1 VNKWDNDND
10 WFFDRFDKESKSM
23 FRQVAGVGVLFFI
36 LNLLF
41 WLAIIAAIVVGLVIV
56 L

>member
-1 VNKWDNDND
+1 MNHWDNDND
-10 WFFDRFDKESKSM
+10 WFFDNFDKQSKKM
-23 FRQVAGVGVLFFI
+23 FSQFGKWAVVITI

-41 WLAIIAAIVVGLVIV
+41 WLAIIAAVVIGLVIV